1 MPTILRA
8 GHRPRRRPTITLTN
22 SSCTTSQGQINLCY
36 NPKTFAPESCA
47 TTDVLILP
55 FTVATTGQLTASS
68 AGNSCE
74 TGVAGYF
81 DAGDPTPSTSEVEYT
96 VGHTIDFNSTT
107 QTGDATFTTWTGPG
121 TCKGAT
127 FVPGKGAKVINSGIV
142 HNVVSMKG
150 SRIDSIIT
158 TSTDVPNA
166 ARRILHY
173 RHLFSPVNTSDS
185 NRCRFWLMKDEE
197 SGAEF
202 RATRTPPYRSV
213 PRTLRA
219 AFMGIEPAET
229 SNSAIANDH
238 KTSKSTGK
246 QYDNRR

>member
-1 MPTILRA
+1 MKKLCLILIMASLALVVTHNANRFFALGTARA
-8 GHRPRRRPTITLTN
+8 GDPTLTLTN
-22 SSCTTSQGQINLCY
+22 FSCTTSQGQINLCY

-158 TSTDVPNA
+158 TLTDVPKGA
-166 ARRILHY
+166 
-173 RHLFSPVNTSDS
+173 
-185 NRCRFWLMKDEE
+185 
-197 SGAEF
+197 SGAF
-202 RATRTPPYRSV
+202 
-213 PRTLRA
+213 L
-219 AFMGIEPAET
+219 I
-229 SNSAIANDH
+229 
-238 KTSKSTGK
+238 TGTCLA
-246 QYDNRR
+246 Q